1 MSMIVVA
8 AIYFSHCDCYYIRT
22 VIMQIFDIMI
32 SHEFDI
38 ATYNMI
44 CANDNW
50 ANFYS
55 VIYKI
60 ISCDQFYLSAFIDSI
75 YIFGF
80 CYDFTLRKACLVDER
95 FYLTVH

>member
-50 ANFYS
+50 ANFY
-55 VIYKI
+55 IR
-60 ISCDQFYLSAFIDSI
+60 L
-75 YIFGF
+75 
-80 CYDFTLRKACLVDER
+80 L
-95 FYLTVH
+95 